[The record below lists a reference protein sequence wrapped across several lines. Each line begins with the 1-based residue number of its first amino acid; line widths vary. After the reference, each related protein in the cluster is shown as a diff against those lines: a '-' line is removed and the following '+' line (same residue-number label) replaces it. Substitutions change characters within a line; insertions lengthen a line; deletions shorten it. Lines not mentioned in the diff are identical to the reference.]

1 MQQVITKYAT
11 KKPELDSATPPG
23 SPGGP
28 VAPPPPVIS
37 LPKPPPPPP
46 ASAAAT
52 PPGVIQ
58 IRSRSA
64 SESPEQDI
72 DMDIIKRP
80 ALKSGSSAA
89 VPPEVSSAPVV
100 IDDDDEPYSPGG
112 ASDDSDQFA
121 DVTAIVETKGRR
133 ASLAGTALDPDS
145 ERFRLE
151 MEEIN
156 RKIAE
161 EKSEI
166 VGIISSGELKA
177 DEIKSTLT
185 PSLITDI
192 SIPSNLS
199 EILASIN
206 KSVPGVPLDT
216 PKAPEKTVVAADDED
231 EYVPTATSSLYSAY
245 KPGYSYGK
253 AAAPIPVL
261 VSNPPPEASTSK
273 LSQLSEAELLSM
285 VPDDSYLQPS
295 ASGTKSRV
303 VDEVVEL
310 DSDDSDPPP
319 QAKKSKFD
327 GTSEP
332 PPPGLEDEIDL
343 A

>member
-1 MQQVITKYAT
+1 
-11 KKPELDSATPPG
+11 
-23 SPGGP
+23 
-28 VAPPPPVIS
+28 
-37 LPKPPPPPP
+37 
-46 ASAAAT
+46 
-52 PPGVIQ
+52 
-58 IRSRSA
+58 
-64 SESPEQDI
+64 
-72 DMDIIKRP
+72 MDIIKRP
-80 ALKSGSSAA
+80 VLKSGSSAA
-89 VPPEVSSAPVV
+89 SVPPPEVSPAPVV

-206 KSVPGVPLDT
+206 KSVPGVPLDV
-216 PKAPEKTVVAADDED
+216 PKAPEKTVAAADDED

-253 AAAPIPVL
+253 SAAAAPIPVL

-285 VPDDSYLQPS
+285 VPDESYLQP
-295 ASGTKSRV
+295 ATATKSRV
-303 VDEVVEL
+303 VDGVVEL
-310 DSDDSDPPP
+310 DSDDSEPLPP
-319 QAKKSKFD
+319 QAKKSKIDD

-332 PPPGLEDEIDL
+332 PPPGLEDEIKL